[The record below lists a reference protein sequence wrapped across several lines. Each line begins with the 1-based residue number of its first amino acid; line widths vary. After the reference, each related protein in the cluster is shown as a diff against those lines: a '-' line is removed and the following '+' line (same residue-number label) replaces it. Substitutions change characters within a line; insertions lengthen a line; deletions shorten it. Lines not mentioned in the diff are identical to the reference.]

1 MDVDGYLRW
10 AYNSWTIDPNKDSR
24 FRSWPSGDTYIIYPD
39 NTSSIRW
46 ERLVQGIESFEKWQ
60 IMMADAK
67 ANNDKGM
74 QRRLNKL
81 LEILDINKIANE
93 SERMTEEFRNGL
105 NKLSASKK
113 Y

>member
-1 MDVDGYLRW
+1 
-10 AYNSWTIDPNKDSR
+10 
-24 FRSWPSGDTYIIYPD
+24 
-39 NTSSIRW
+39 
-46 ERLVQGIESFEKWQ
+46 
-60 IMMADAK
+60 MADAK

>member
-1 MDVDGYLRW
+1 
-10 AYNSWTIDPNKDSR
+10 
-24 FRSWPSGDTYIIYPD
+24 
-39 NTSSIRW
+39 
-46 ERLVQGIESFEKWQ
+46 
-60 IMMADAK
+60 MMADAK
-67 ANNDKGM
+67 AKNDKGM